1 MCSVDRGSA
10 VAPLAEGVETVS
22 PVIPAPAAHSYEKCA
37 ACGTICRPNRSPQL
51 LPCLHS
57 VCKVCIPIAGVGE
70 SKRECPSC
78 KRSYNILEVT
88 DNPLLKDSATGPGT
102 HPLTK
107 CAGCEDTAI
116 SSWCVECGEALCSI
130 CVSAH
135 QRVRV
140 TREHTVLPQKLP
152 TGFIPT
158 SFCPTHREEPMKLFC
173 VSCSQLTCRDCQ
185 LTYHRNHSYQFL
197 DEAVTAQRKEIES
210 LMVKVR
216 LQRETVKQTLQ
227 DLDGRLQDLEEI
239 KSRTKSKLQKMLIYI
254 RCALMKRTAEL
265 FKNVQDLCGREAQKI
280 TERQNNLRTLEE
292 RQEYILSFTGR
303 ALQMENH
310 SALLSCKRQVHSQL
324 QDLLSQSATPPAS
337 MIDVKLHF
345 EQEGYFQIS
354 AFGKVV
360 SSEVPFFRKNHDSV
374 PKKSSPPP
382 VPRQNV
388 HPPPSSY
395 QPYSSTVPTPSSSP
409 SPLASPQITPTSVC
423 QSSVSPPQSSA
434 PSVSTVTSC
443 APLACVSQ
451 SSTASSPSSV
461 YYSLFS
467 TPPPTY
473 SACTQP
479 SAPSPPG
486 SVPPPLTSQSQPS
499 RKRRNK
505 LTWSFHPYQPK
516 NSKPAAPQPNS
527 CSPEPPQQPAV
538 VGPPAPSSL
547 AAASERQS
555 PPVSVLPAP
564 SPTSVMVLFP
574 LGPNVLEAS
583 PEQWNGRSGTTAA
596 PQGPRAEGPSVEPD
610 REELQSRAQPCAL
623 PVKAPADSPC
633 ERAPPAGC
641 ERPADPSH
649 PATENEPTSTVA
661 ETDAA
666 PPVGPPP
673 AEGAGLSRGAESPAS
688 RGAGDACASFAGGT
702 SAHIAARVA
711 AARWSSG
718 HSPALP
724 ARARHGTW
732 ATAQPRSAAAAYPAF
747 GCSLQTREEV
757 RVQSGPQPHLT
768 SALTVRK
775 DPPGVPFSTQY
786 GSKQAQEP
794 RFQPMKTPHE
804 EGKAS
809 DVRNANPESAVNQQ
823 APPTRTQPI
832 QIPVHRLEKC
842 TAWLPSSLKEILEMP
857 SSDPAL
863 ADFEACDKNPL
874 LRKLLLTTPSAEFAP
889 TDQVDYRGSPVETEK
904 TDDDDEDGQDSVDTV
919 VKSENEESGRPVS
932 SPRHWLPLVSVMRL
946 PVTVPPSDQPLP
958 QFRLLP
964 GVTEDEILLQVIED
978 DDQFPDIQSAQ
989 AAKRRPAP
997 HRSDQTKA
1005 KLIVLRGPLANPT
1018 QPRTSH
1024 QGANHCSAQQQPVS
1038 LDLTSRP
1045 EGSGLRRSH
1054 KAVQT
1059 RCAACRLSGGLTVCV
1074 QCGRGFHRDCHIPPI
1089 SSALSGEWQCML
1101 CRDLTD
1107 VEDVYSDERPRRP
1120 SLSLLDQKKCEHLL
1134 LALMCKKYS
1143 SVLYRKVELS
1153 SHYIDITL
1161 IRGRL
1166 LRKLSPSYRTPSE
1179 FVSDI
1184 WVLLESLAKNSEE
1197 SALVFKMQKYFQ
1209 RKLSK
1214 IFGDALHPSL
1224 LKCPSME
1231 DGETAQDAGDETV
1244 KVRETLKRMRAFIAA
1259 NRQGLA
1265 KKACR
1270 EETEPRDQSPGPA

>member
-382 VPRQNV
+382 
-388 HPPPSSY
+388 
-395 QPYSSTVPTPSSSP
+395 
-409 SPLASPQITPTSVC
+409 
-423 QSSVSPPQSSA
+423 
-434 PSVSTVTSC
+434 
-443 APLACVSQ
+443 
-451 SSTASSPSSV
+451 
-461 YYSLFS
+461 
-467 TPPPTY
+467 
-473 SACTQP
+473 
-479 SAPSPPG
+479 
-486 SVPPPLTSQSQPS
+486 SQPS

-516 NSKPAAPQPNS
+516 NFKPVTPQPNS

-564 SPTSVMVLFP
+564 SPTSIMVLFP

-583 PEQWNGRSGTTAA
+583 PEQWNGRSGATAA

-641 ERPADPSH
+641 ERPADPSP
-649 PATENEPTSTVA
+649 PATENEPTSTVV

-673 AEGAGLSRGAESPAS
+673 AGGRGFPRRSRRPAAAPET
-688 RGAGDACASFAGGT
+688 RAPAFAGGT

-711 AARWSSG
+711 AARWTSG
-718 HSPALP
+718 HSPLSPP
-724 ARARHGTW
+724 AP
-732 ATAQPRSAAAAYPAF
+732 ATARGSPHSPGPRPPATPPSAA
-747 GCSLQTREEV
+747 LQT
-757 RVQSGPQPHLT
+757 G
-768 SALTVRK
+768 VRK

-832 QIPVHRLEKC
+832 QIPVHR
-842 TAWLPSSLKEILEMP
+842 
-857 SSDPAL
+857 
-863 ADFEACDKNPL
+863 
-874 LRKLLLTTPSAEFAP
+874 AEFAP

-904 TDDDDEDGQDSVDTV
+904 TDDDEDGQDSVDTV

-932 SPRHWLPLVSVMRL
+932 SPRHWLPL
-946 PVTVPPSDQPLP
+946 
-958 QFRLLP
+958 
-964 GVTEDEILLQVIED
+964 DEILLQVIED

-1059 RCAACRLSGGLTVCV
+1059 RCAACRLAGGLTVCV

-1089 SSALSGEWQCML
+1089 SSALSSGEWQCML

-1214 IFGDALHPSL
+1214 AFGDALHPSL

-1270 EETEPRDQSPGPA
+1270 EETEPRDQSPALREGPCVRGPGAQALREDPGPA